1 MKVDMLKQKISI
13 VDVLERYTNA
23 KILIKDNGKSKS
35 IPCPIHGGKNE
46 NFAVDINKGIATCFS
61 KCNETWDIFSLT
73 MKMHNVDFKGAVE
86 MLKRDFLNE
95 TIEKAP
101 VSAPTPTDAKENN
114 YNPVYA
120 SLAQD
125 DYFINRGLSPEIIEK
140 YRLGVVSDKTVKMLK
155 DEIRECFYNKP
166 YMMTQF
172 YRIILP
178 VNDRYFIVRF
188 DESRSNNNE
197 EIDKRKFPR
206 YKNIGNAELLNPHY
220 IKDNEIQFIF
230 VVEGYFDALSIE
242 TLGYHSIALNSV
254 SNASKFMKEI
264 KLNEEDARQKQFI
277 LIADNDE
284 AGRELEGKLQI
295 EFKKM
300 NMSLHVASLTDYKDI
315 NEYLVADHEGTE
327 NFLEEQIDKC
337 INGNS
342 AFHVLADYFNPEKIV
357 PIEPI
362 KLHFPKL
369 NDVLGG
375 LRTGLYVIGA
385 ISSLGK
391 TTFVQEVVDKVAEQG
406 EHVLFFS
413 LEMGRKELVAKS
425 LVRTMG
431 ELKVEKKIN
440 GEITYTRDL
449 LSGKIKNY
457 DIFNLATGE
466 YGETAKNLFIHEGM
480 FDIDV
485 YTIRQE
491 IEKHI
496 RLHNKKPVIVVDYLQ
511 ILQPVNDRMTEKQTV
526 DKNITELKRIT
537 RDFDIPLIAVSSFNR
552 GNYNSEASFSSFKE
566 SGSIEY
572 SSDVVLALELEKVK
586 DIQDSTE
593 LNKAKS
599 EKIRKITLKLLKNRF
614 GKAFEEIQY
623 DYITDMNKFKE
634 R

>member
-1 MKVDMLKQKISI
+1 MEKCGPNMYRV
-13 VDVLERYTNA
+13 N
-23 KILIKDNGKSKS
+23 
-35 IPCPIHGGKNE
+35 PCPICGHRDHFTVYTDTNSWTSFAKCHEKISGGSIIDYVMAVEGAESVSDAIEKLGGK
-46 NFAVDINKGIATCFS
+46 KTKRKAT
-61 KCNETWDIFSLT
+61 
-73 MKMHNVDFKGAVE
+73 
-86 MLKRDFLNE
+86 
-95 TIEKAP
+95 
-101 VSAPTPTDAKENN
+101 VSAPTPTIAVKKN
-114 YNPVYA
+114 YKPVYD

-125 DYFINRGLSPEIIEK
+125 DYFSNRGLSIEVIDK
-140 YRLGVVSDKTVKMLK
+140 YKLGAVSDETLK
-155 DEIRECFYNKP
+155 FFQDERGASY
-166 YMMTQF
+166 YLGM
-172 YRIILP
+172 YRYVLP
-178 VNDRYFIVRF
+178 INDYFFITRL
-188 DESRSNNNE
+188 DEDRTSSP
-197 EIDKRKFPR
+197 DAPR
-206 YKNIGNAELLNPHY
+206 YRNFGEVDLLNKHY
-220 IKDNEIQFIF
+220 IKDDEIQFVF
-230 VVEGYFDALSIE
+230 VVEGCFDALSIE
-242 TLGYHSIALNSV
+242 TLGYKSIALNSV
-254 SNASKFMKEI
+254 SNASKLIKEI
-264 KLNEEDARQKQFI
+264 KINEEDARQKQFI
-277 LIADNDE
+277 LLADNDE
-284 AGRELEGKLQI
+284 AGKQLEEYLQSN
-295 EFKKM
+295 FKKM
-300 NMSLHVASLTDYKDI
+300 NMSLHVAALTNYKDI
-315 NEYLVADHEGTE
+315 NEYLITDSEGTE
-327 NFLEEQIDKC
+327 GFLEQQIDKC

-342 AFHVLADYFNPEKIV
+342 AFNILLDFFTEMKPV
-357 PIEPI
+357 EPI

-375 LRTGLYVIGA
+375 LRTGLYVLGA

-431 ELKVEKKIN
+431 ELKVEKKVN

-449 LSGKIKNY
+449 LSGKIKNQN
-457 DIFNLATGE
+457 ILTLAIGE
-466 YGETAKNLFIHEGM
+466 YEKTAKNLFVHEGM

-496 RLHNKKPVIVVDYLQ
+496 RLHNKKPIIVVDYLQ

-537 RDFDIPLIAVSSFNR
+537 RDFEVPLIAVSSFNR
-552 GNYNSEASFSSFKE
+552 GNYNSEASFSAFKE
-566 SGSIEY
+566 SGAIEY

-586 DIQDSTE
+586 DTQDSTE

-599 EKIRKITLKLLKNRF
+599 EKIRKINLKVLKNRF

>member
-1 MKVDMLKQKISI
+1 MENQIKNIKEIDLLNYISQNHKMEQCGPNMYR
-13 VDVLERYTNA
+13 VN
-23 KILIKDNGKSKS
+23 
-35 IPCPIHGGKNE
+35 PCPICGHRDHFTIYTDTNSWTSFAKCHEKISGGSIIDYVMAVEGAESVSDAIEKLGGK
-46 NFAVDINKGIATCFS
+46 KTKRKAT
-61 KCNETWDIFSLT
+61 
-73 MKMHNVDFKGAVE
+73 
-86 MLKRDFLNE
+86 
-95 TIEKAP
+95 
-101 VSAPTPTDAKENN
+101 VSAPTPTIAVKKN
-114 YNPVYA
+114 YKPVYD

-125 DYFINRGLSPEIIEK
+125 NYFMNRGLSTEIIEK
-140 YRLGVVSDKTVKMLK
+140 YRLGAVSNETLNFFK
-155 DEIRECFYNKP
+155 DERGASYYLGMYRYVLPINDHFFITRLDENK
-166 YMMTQF
+166 TSS
-172 YRIILP
+172 L
-178 VNDRYFIVRF
+178 DA
-188 DESRSNNNE
+188 
-197 EIDKRKFPR
+197 PR
-206 YKNIGNAELLNPHY
+206 YRNFGDVDLLNKHY
-220 IKDNEIQFIF
+220 IKDEEIQFIF

-242 TLGYHSIALNSV
+242 TLGYKAVALNSV
-254 SNASKFMKEI
+254 SNASKLMKEI
-264 KLNEEDARQKQFI
+264 KINEEDARQKQFI
-277 LIADNDE
+277 LLADNDE
-284 AGRELEGKLQI
+284 AGKQLEEYLQSN
-295 EFKKM
+295 FKKI
-300 NMSLHVASLTDYKDI
+300 NMSLHIAGLTDFKDI
-315 NEYLVADHEGTE
+315 NEYLIVDCEGAAV
-327 NFLEEQIDKC
+327 FLEQQIDKC

-342 AFHVLADYFNPEKIV
+342 AFNILVDFFTEMKPV
-357 PIEPI
+357 EPI

-375 LRTGLYVIGA
+375 LRTGLYVLGA

-431 ELKVEKKIN
+431 ELKVEKKVN

-449 LSGKIKNY
+449 LSGKIKNQN
-457 DIFNLATGE
+457 ILTLAIGE
-466 YGETAKNLFIHEGM
+466 YEKTAKNLFVHEGM

-496 RLHNKKPVIVVDYLQ
+496 RLHNKKPIIVVDYLQ

-537 RDFDIPLIAVSSFNR
+537 RDFEVPLIAVSSFNR
-552 GNYNSEASFSSFKE
+552 GNYNSEASFSAFKE
-566 SGSIEY
+566 SGAIEY

-586 DIQDSTE
+586 DTQDSTE

-599 EKIRKITLKLLKNRF
+599 EKIRKINLKVLKNRF

>member
-1 MKVDMLKQKISI
+1 MENQ
-13 VDVLERYTNA
+13 
-23 KILIKDNGKSKS
+23 IKDIKEIDLLNYISRNHKMEQCGPNMYRVN
-35 IPCPIHGGKNE
+35 PCPICGHRDHFTVYTDTNSWTSFAKCHEKISGGSIIDY
-46 NFAVDINKGIATCFS
+46 V
-61 KCNETWDIFSLT
+61 
-73 MKMHNVDFKGAVE
+73 MAVE
-86 MLKRDFLNE
+86 GAENVSDA
-95 TIEKAP
+95 IEKLGGNKTKRKAT
-101 VSAPTPTDAKENN
+101 VSAPTPTIAVKKN
-114 YNPVYA
+114 YKPVYD

-125 DYFINRGLSPEIIEK
+125 NYFMNRGLSTEIIEK
-140 YRLGVVSDKTVKMLK
+140 YRLGAVSNETLNFFK
-155 DEIRECFYNKP
+155 DERGASYYLGMYRYVLPINDHFFITRLDENK
-166 YMMTQF
+166 TSS
-172 YRIILP
+172 L
-178 VNDRYFIVRF
+178 DA
-188 DESRSNNNE
+188 
-197 EIDKRKFPR
+197 PR
-206 YKNIGNAELLNPHY
+206 YRNFGDVDLLNKHY
-220 IKDNEIQFIF
+220 IKDEEIQFIF

-242 TLGYHSIALNSV
+242 TLGYKAVALNSV
-254 SNASKFMKEI
+254 SNASKLMKEI
-264 KLNEEDARQKQFI
+264 KINEEDARQKQFI
-277 LIADNDE
+277 LLADNDE
-284 AGRELEGKLQI
+284 AGKQLEEYLQSN
-295 EFKKM
+295 FKKI
-300 NMSLHVASLTDYKDI
+300 NMSLHIAGLTDFKDI
-315 NEYLVADHEGTE
+315 NEYLIVDCEGAAV
-327 NFLEEQIDKC
+327 FLEQQIDKC

-342 AFHVLADYFNPEKIV
+342 AFNILVDFFTEMKPV
-357 PIEPI
+357 EPI

-375 LRTGLYVIGA
+375 LRTGLYVLGA

-431 ELKVEKKIN
+431 ELKVEKKVN

-449 LSGKIKNY
+449 LSGKIKNQN
-457 DIFNLATGE
+457 ILTLAIGE
-466 YGETAKNLFIHEGM
+466 YEKTAKNLFVHEGM

-496 RLHNKKPVIVVDYLQ
+496 RLHNKKPIIVVDYLQ

-537 RDFDIPLIAVSSFNR
+537 RDFEVPLIAVSSFNR
-552 GNYNSEASFSSFKE
+552 GNYNSEASFSAFKE
-566 SGSIEY
+566 SGAIEY

-586 DIQDSTE
+586 NTQDSTE

-599 EKIRKITLKLLKNRF
+599 EKIRKINLKVLKNRF

>member
-1 MKVDMLKQKISI
+1 MKVDILKQKISI

-23 KILIKDNGKSKS
+23 KSLIKENGKSKN

-46 NFAVDINKGIATCFS
+46 NFAIDSNKNIATCFS
-61 KCNETWDIFSLT
+61 KCNATWDIFSLT
-73 MKMHNVDFKGAVE
+73 MKIYNVDFKGAVE

-95 TIEKAP
+95 PKEKAP

-140 YRLGVVSDKTVKMLK
+140 YRLGVVSDETLEFFKKEKGV
-155 DEIRECFYNKP
+155 P
-166 YMMTQF
+166 YYLSM
-172 YRIILP
+172 YRYILP
-178 VNDRYFIVRF
+178 VNERYFITRL
-188 DESRSNNNE
+188 DENKTSSNNAN
-197 EIDKRKFPR
+197 R
-206 YKNIGNAELLNPHY
+206 YMNFGNAELLNSHY
-220 IKDNEIQFIF
+220 IKDEEIQFIF

-242 TLGYHSIALNSV
+242 TLGYKSIALNSV
-254 SNASKFMKEI
+254 NNASQLIKEI
-264 KLNEEDARQKQFI
+264 QTNENESRQKQFI
-277 LIADNDE
+277 LLADNDE
-284 AGRELEGKLQI
+284 AGKDLEEKLQSH
-295 EFKKM
+295 FKKM
-300 NMSLHVASLTDYKDI
+300 NMSLYIGSIEGYKDI
-315 NEYLVADHEGTE
+315 NEYLIADHEGLGK
-327 NFLEEQIDKC
+327 FLDDQIDKC

-342 AFHVLADYFNPEKIV
+342 AFNILVDFFTEMKPV
-357 PIEPI
+357 EPI

-391 TTFVQEVVDKVAEQG
+391 TTFVQEVVDKIAEQG

-431 ELKVEKKIN
+431 ELKVEKKVN

-466 YGETAKNLFIHEGM
+466 YGKAAKNLFIHEGM

>member
-1 MKVDMLKQKISI
+1 MENQ
-13 VDVLERYTNA
+13 
-23 KILIKDNGKSKS
+23 IKDIKEIDLLNYISRNHKMEQCGPNMYRVN
-35 IPCPIHGGKNE
+35 PCPICGHRDHFTVYTDTNSWTSFAKCHEKISGGSIIDYVMAVEGAESVSDAIEKLGGK
-46 NFAVDINKGIATCFS
+46 KTKRKAT
-61 KCNETWDIFSLT
+61 
-73 MKMHNVDFKGAVE
+73 
-86 MLKRDFLNE
+86 
-95 TIEKAP
+95 
-101 VSAPTPTDAKENN
+101 VSAPTPTIAVKKN
-114 YNPVYA
+114 YKPVYD

-125 DYFINRGLSPEIIEK
+125 NYFMNRGLSTEIIEK
-140 YRLGVVSDKTVKMLK
+140 YRLGAVSNETLNFFK
-155 DEIRECFYNKP
+155 DERGASYYLGMYRYVLPINDHFFITRLDENK
-166 YMMTQF
+166 TSS
-172 YRIILP
+172 L
-178 VNDRYFIVRF
+178 DA
-188 DESRSNNNE
+188 
-197 EIDKRKFPR
+197 PR
-206 YKNIGNAELLNPHY
+206 YRNFGDVDLLNKHY
-220 IKDNEIQFIF
+220 IKDEEIQFIF

-242 TLGYHSIALNSV
+242 TLGYKAVALNSV
-254 SNASKFMKEI
+254 SNASKLIKEI
-264 KLNEEDARQKQFI
+264 KINEEDARQKQFI
-277 LIADNDE
+277 LLADNDE
-284 AGRELEGKLQI
+284 AGKQLEEYLQSN
-295 EFKKM
+295 FKKI
-300 NMSLHVASLTDYKDI
+300 NMSLHIAGLTDFKDI
-315 NEYLVADHEGTE
+315 NEYLIVDCEGAAV
-327 NFLEEQIDKC
+327 FLEQQIDKC

-342 AFHVLADYFNPEKIV
+342 AFNILVDFFTEMKPV
-357 PIEPI
+357 EPI

-375 LRTGLYVIGA
+375 LRTGLYVLGA

-431 ELKVEKKIN
+431 ELKVEKKVN

-449 LSGKIKNY
+449 LSGKIKNQN
-457 DIFNLATGE
+457 ILTLAIGE
-466 YGETAKNLFIHEGM
+466 YEKTAKNLFVHEGM

-496 RLHNKKPVIVVDYLQ
+496 RLHNKKPIIVVDYLQ

-537 RDFDIPLIAVSSFNR
+537 RDFEVPLIAVSSFNR
-552 GNYNSEASFSSFKE
+552 GNYNSEASFSAFKE
-566 SGSIEY
+566 SGAIEY

-586 DIQDSTE
+586 DTQDSTE

-599 EKIRKITLKLLKNRF
+599 EKIRKINLKVLKNRF

>member
-1 MKVDMLKQKISI
+1 MKADVLKQKISI

-23 KILIKDNGKSKS
+23 TLPIKENGKSKN

-46 NFAVDINKGIATCFS
+46 NFAVDINKNIATCFS
-61 KCNETWDIFSLT
+61 KCSETWDIFSLT
-73 MKMHNVDFKGAVE
+73 MKVHNVDFKGAVE
-86 MLKRDFLNE
+86 MLERDFLDE
-95 TIEKAP
+95 TKEKAP
-101 VSAPTPTDAKENN
+101 VSAPTPTDVKKEKKN
-114 YNPVYA
+114 YKLVYD
-120 SLAQD
+120 SLTQD
-125 DYFINRGLSPEIIEK
+125 DYFINRGLSLEVIEK
-140 YRLGVVSDKTVKMLK
+140 YKLGVVSEATTELLK
-155 DEIRECFYNKP
+155 DEIRECFFNRSF
-166 YMMTQF
+166 MMTKF
-172 YRIILP
+172 YRIVLP
-178 VNDRYFIVRF
+178 VSDRFFIVRF
-188 DESRSNNNE
+188 DESRTMDGK
-197 EIDKRKFPR
+197 IDEKKNPR

-242 TLGYHSIALNSV
+242 TLGYKAIALNSTK
-254 SNASKFMKEI
+254 NASQLIKEI
-264 KLNEEDARQKQFI
+264 QLNEEEARQKQFI
-277 LIADNDE
+277 LLADNDK
-284 AGRELEGKLQI
+284 AGKKLEKTLQSS
-295 EFKKM
+295 FKRM
-300 NMSLHVASLTDYKDI
+300 NMSLHIGSLVDYKDI
-315 NEYLVADHEGTE
+315 NEYLVSDREGAAA
-327 NFLEEQIDKC
+327 FLEQQIDKC
-337 INGNS
+337 VNGNS
-342 AFHVLADYFNPEKIV
+342 AFNILVDFFAEMK

-362 KLHFPKL
+362 KIHFPKL

-375 LRTGLYVIGA
+375 LRTGLYVLGA

-391 TTFVQEVVDKVAEQG
+391 TTFVQEVVDKVAEQD

-431 ELKVEKKIN
+431 ELKVEKKVN

-449 LSGKIKNY
+449 LSGKIKNQN
-457 DIFNLATGE
+457 ILTLAIGE
-466 YGETAKNLFIHEGM
+466 YEKTAKNLFIHEGM

-537 RDFDIPLIAVSSFNR
+537 RDFEVPLIAVSSFNR
-552 GNYNSEASFSSFKE
+552 GNYNSEASFSAFKE
-566 SGSIEY
+566 SGAIEY

-586 DIQDSTE
+586 DTQDSTE

-599 EKIRKITLKLLKNRF
+599 EKIRKINLKVLKNRF

-623 DYITDMNKFKE
+623 DYITEMNKFKE
-634 R
+634 K

>member
-1 MKVDMLKQKISI
+1 MENQ
-13 VDVLERYTNA
+13 
-23 KILIKDNGKSKS
+23 IKDIKEIDLLNYISQNHKMEQCGPNMYRVN
-35 IPCPIHGGKNE
+35 PCPICGHRDHFTVYTDTNSWTSFAKCHEKISGGSIIDYVMAVEGAESVSDAIEKLGGK
-46 NFAVDINKGIATCFS
+46 KTKRKAT
-61 KCNETWDIFSLT
+61 
-73 MKMHNVDFKGAVE
+73 
-86 MLKRDFLNE
+86 
-95 TIEKAP
+95 
-101 VSAPTPTDAKENN
+101 VSAPTPTIAVKKN
-114 YNPVYA
+114 YKPVYD

-125 DYFINRGLSPEIIEK
+125 DYFLNRGLSIDVIDK
-140 YRLGVVSDKTVKMLK
+140 YKLGAVSDETLKFFQDERGASYYLGMYRYVLPINDHFFITRLDEDKTSSP
-155 DEIRECFYNKP
+155 DA
-166 YMMTQF
+166 
-172 YRIILP
+172 
-178 VNDRYFIVRF
+178 
-188 DESRSNNNE
+188 
-197 EIDKRKFPR
+197 PR
-206 YKNIGNAELLNPHY
+206 YRNFGEADLLNKHY
-220 IKDNEIQFIF
+220 IKDDEIQFIF
-230 VVEGYFDALSIE
+230 IVEGYFDALSIE
-242 TLGYHSIALNSV
+242 TLGHHSIALNSV
-254 SNASKFMKEI
+254 SNASKLMKEI
-264 KLNEEDARQKQFI
+264 KINEEDARQKQFI
-277 LIADNDE
+277 LLADNDE
-284 AGRELEGKLQI
+284 AGKQLEEYLQSN
-295 EFKKM
+295 FKKM
-300 NMSLHVASLTDYKDI
+300 NMSLHVAALTNYKDI
-315 NEYLVADHEGTE
+315 NEYLIKDSEGTE
-327 NFLEEQIDKC
+327 GFLEQQIDKC

-342 AFHVLADYFNPEKIV
+342 AFNILLDFFTEMKPV
-357 PIEPI
+357 EPI

-375 LRTGLYVIGA
+375 LRTGLYVLGA

-431 ELKVEKKIN
+431 ELKVEKKVN

-449 LSGKIKNY
+449 LSGKIKNQN
-457 DIFNLATGE
+457 ILTLAIGE
-466 YGETAKNLFIHEGM
+466 YEKTAKNLFVHEGM

-496 RLHNKKPVIVVDYLQ
+496 RLHNKKPIIVVDYLQ

-537 RDFDIPLIAVSSFNR
+537 RDFEVPLIAVSSFNR
-552 GNYNSEASFSSFKE
+552 GNYNSEASFSAFKE
-566 SGSIEY
+566 SGAIEY

-586 DIQDSTE
+586 DTQDSTE

-599 EKIRKITLKLLKNRF
+599 EKIRKINLKVLKNRF

>member
-1 MKVDMLKQKISI
+1 MEQCGPNMYRV
-13 VDVLERYTNA
+13 N
-23 KILIKDNGKSKS
+23 
-35 IPCPIHGGKNE
+35 PCPICGHRDHFTVYTDTNSWTSFAKCHEKISGGSIIDYVMAVEGAESVSDAIEKLGGK
-46 NFAVDINKGIATCFS
+46 KTKRKAT
-61 KCNETWDIFSLT
+61 
-73 MKMHNVDFKGAVE
+73 
-86 MLKRDFLNE
+86 
-95 TIEKAP
+95 
-101 VSAPTPTDAKENN
+101 VSAPTPTIAVKKN
-114 YNPVYA
+114 YKPVYD

-125 DYFINRGLSPEIIEK
+125 DYFLNRGLSTEVIDK
-140 YRLGVVSDKTVKMLK
+140 YKLGVVSDKTLNLFQ
-155 DEIRECFYNKP
+155 DERGASY
-166 YMMTQF
+166 YLGM
-172 YRIILP
+172 YRYVLP
-178 VNDRYFIVRF
+178 VNDYFFITRLDEDKTSSQDASRYRNFGEV
-188 DESRSNNNE
+188 
-197 EIDKRKFPR
+197 
-206 YKNIGNAELLNPHY
+206 ELLNSHY
-220 IKDNEIQFIF
+220 IKDSEIQFIF

-242 TLGYHSIALNSV
+242 TLGYKSISLNSV
-254 SNASKFMKEI
+254 SNASKLIKEI

-284 AGRELEGKLQI
+284 AGKELEEKLQND
-295 EFKKM
+295 FKKM
-300 NMSLHVASLTDYKDI
+300 NMSLHTASLEGYKDI
-315 NEYLVADHEGTE
+315 NEYLMSDCEGTE
-327 NFLEEQIDKC
+327 RFLEEQIDKC

-342 AFHVLADYFNPEKIV
+342 AFNILVDFFTEMKPV
-357 PIEPI
+357 EPI

-375 LRTGLYVIGA
+375 LRTGLYVLGA

-431 ELKVEKKIN
+431 ELKVEKKVN

-449 LSGKIKNY
+449 LSGNIKNQN
-457 DIFNLATGE
+457 ILTLAIGE
-466 YGETAKNLFIHEGM
+466 YEKTAKNLFIHEGM

-496 RLHNKKPVIVVDYLQ
+496 RLHNKKPIIVVDYLQ

-526 DKNITELKRIT
+526 DKNITELKRIA
-537 RDFDIPLIAVSSFNR
+537 RDFEVPLIAVSSFNR
-552 GNYNSEASFSSFKE
+552 GNYNSEASFSAFKE
-566 SGSIEY
+566 SGAIEY

-586 DIQDSTE
+586 DTQDSTE

-599 EKIRKITLKLLKNRF
+599 EKIRKINLKVLKNRF

>member
-1 MKVDMLKQKISI
+1 MENQIKNIKEIDLLNYISQNHKIEQCGPNMYR
-13 VDVLERYTNA
+13 VN
-23 KILIKDNGKSKS
+23 
-35 IPCPIHGGKNE
+35 PCPICGHRDHFTIYTDTNSWTSFAKCHEKIEGGSIIDYLMAVEGVKSVSEAIEKLGGK
-46 NFAVDINKGIATCFS
+46 KTKRKAT
-61 KCNETWDIFSLT
+61 
-73 MKMHNVDFKGAVE
+73 
-86 MLKRDFLNE
+86 
-95 TIEKAP
+95 
-101 VSAPTPTDAKENN
+101 VSAPTPTDAVKKN
-114 YNPVYA
+114 YKPVYA

-125 DYFINRGLSPEIIEK
+125 DYFMNRGLSTEIIEK
-140 YRLGVVSDKTVKMLK
+140 YRLGAVSKDTLDLFK
-155 DEIRECFYNKP
+155 DEKGVP
-166 YMMTQF
+166 YYLGM
-172 YRIILP
+172 YRYVLP
-178 VNDRYFIVRF
+178 VNDHFFITRLDENKTSSSDASRYRNFGEV
-188 DESRSNNNE
+188 
-197 EIDKRKFPR
+197 
-206 YKNIGNAELLNPHY
+206 ELLNSHY
-220 IKDNEIQFIF
+220 IKDEEIQFIF

-242 TLGYHSIALNSV
+242 TLGYKSIALNSV
-254 SNASKFMKEI
+254 SNASKLMKEI
-264 KLNEEDARQKQFI
+264 KINEEDARQKQFI
-277 LIADNDE
+277 LLADNDE
-284 AGRELEGKLQI
+284 AGKQLEEYLKSN
-295 EFKKM
+295 FKRM
-300 NMSLHVASLTDYKDI
+300 NMSLHVGTLTNYKDV
-315 NEYLVADHEGTE
+315 NEYLMTDSEGTE
-327 NFLEEQIDKC
+327 GFLEQQIDKC

-342 AFHVLADYFNPEKIV
+342 AFNILVDFFTEMKPV
-357 PIEPI
+357 EPI

-375 LRTGLYVIGA
+375 LRTGLYVLGA

-431 ELKVEKKIN
+431 ELKVEKKVN

-449 LSGKIKNY
+449 LSGKIKNQN
-457 DIFNLATGE
+457 ILTLAIGE
-466 YGETAKNLFIHEGM
+466 YEKTAKNLFVHEGM

-485 YTIRQE
+485 YMIRQE

-496 RLHNKKPVIVVDYLQ
+496 RLHNKKPIVVVDYLQ

-537 RDFDIPLIAVSSFNR
+537 RDFEVPLIAVSSFNR
-552 GNYNSEASFSSFKE
+552 GNYNSEASFSAFKE
-566 SGSIEY
+566 SGAIEY

-586 DIQDSTE
+586 DTQDSTE

-599 EKIRKITLKLLKNRF
+599 EKIRKINLKVLKNRF

>member
-1 MKVDMLKQKISI
+1 MENQ
-13 VDVLERYTNA
+13 
-23 KILIKDNGKSKS
+23 IKDIKEIDLLNYISRNHKMEKCGPNMYRVN
-35 IPCPIHGGKNE
+35 PCPICGHRDHFTVYTDTNSWTSFAKCHEKISGGSIIDYVMAVEGAESVSDAIEKLGGK
-46 NFAVDINKGIATCFS
+46 KTKRKAT
-61 KCNETWDIFSLT
+61 
-73 MKMHNVDFKGAVE
+73 
-86 MLKRDFLNE
+86 
-95 TIEKAP
+95 
-101 VSAPTPTDAKENN
+101 VSAPTPTIAVKKN
-114 YNPVYA
+114 YKPVYD

-125 DYFINRGLSPEIIEK
+125 DYFSNRGLSIEVIDK
-140 YRLGVVSDKTVKMLK
+140 YKLGAVSDETLK
-155 DEIRECFYNKP
+155 FFQDERGASY
-166 YMMTQF
+166 YLGM
-172 YRIILP
+172 YRYVLP
-178 VNDRYFIVRF
+178 INDYFFITRL
-188 DESRSNNNE
+188 DEDRTSSP
-197 EIDKRKFPR
+197 DAPR
-206 YKNIGNAELLNPHY
+206 YRNFGEVDLLNKHY
-220 IKDNEIQFIF
+220 IKDDEIQFVF
-230 VVEGYFDALSIE
+230 VVEGCFDALSIE
-242 TLGYHSIALNSV
+242 TLGYKSIALNSV
-254 SNASKFMKEI
+254 SNASKLIKEI
-264 KLNEEDARQKQFI
+264 KINEEDARQKQFI
-277 LIADNDE
+277 LLADNDE
-284 AGRELEGKLQI
+284 AGKQLEEYLQSN
-295 EFKKM
+295 FKKM
-300 NMSLHVASLTDYKDI
+300 NMSLHVAALTNYKDI
-315 NEYLVADHEGTE
+315 NEYLITDSEGTE
-327 NFLEEQIDKC
+327 GFLEQQIDKC

-342 AFHVLADYFNPEKIV
+342 AFNILLDFFTEMKPV
-357 PIEPI
+357 EPI

-375 LRTGLYVIGA
+375 LRTGLYVLGA

-431 ELKVEKKIN
+431 ELKVEKKVN

-449 LSGKIKNY
+449 LSGKIKNQN
-457 DIFNLATGE
+457 ILTLAIGE
-466 YGETAKNLFIHEGM
+466 YEKTAKNLFVHEGM

-496 RLHNKKPVIVVDYLQ
+496 RLHNKKPIIVVDYLQ

-537 RDFDIPLIAVSSFNR
+537 RDFEVPLIAVSSFNR
-552 GNYNSEASFSSFKE
+552 GNYNSEASFSAFKE
-566 SGSIEY
+566 SGAIEY

-586 DIQDSTE
+586 DTQDSTE

-599 EKIRKITLKLLKNRF
+599 EKIRKINLKVLKNRF

>member
-1 MKVDMLKQKISI
+1 MKTDVLKQKISI

-23 KILIKDNGKSKS
+23 TLLIREDGKSKS

-46 NFAVDINKGIATCFS
+46 NFAVDSNKNIATCFS

-73 MKMHNVDFKGAVE
+73 MKIHNVDFKGATE
-86 MLKRDFLNE
+86 MLKRDFLND
-95 TIEKAP
+95 TKEKAP
-101 VSAPTPTDAKENN
+101 VSAPTPTDAKKNN
-114 YNPVYA
+114 DYKPVYD
-120 SLAQD
+120 SLSQD
-125 DYFINRGLSPEIIEK
+125 DYFIKRGLSNEIIEK
-140 YRLGVVSDKTVKMLK
+140 YRLGAVSEDTLELFKNIKGA
-155 DEIRECFYNKP
+155 P
-166 YMMTQF
+166 YFLSM
-172 YRIILP
+172 YRYVLP
-178 VNDRYFIVRF
+178 VNNRFFITRL
-188 DESRSNNNE
+188 DE
-197 EIDKRKFPR
+197 DKTSSHDAPR
-206 YKNIGNAELLNPHY
+206 YRNFGEVELLNSHY
-220 IKDNEIQFIF
+220 IKDEEIQFIF

-242 TLGYHSIALNSV
+242 TLGYNSIALNSV
-254 SNASKFMKEI
+254 SNASKLIKEI

-284 AGRELEGKLQI
+284 AGKELEEKLQI

-300 NMSLHVASLTDYKDI
+300 NMSLHTVPLEGYKDI
-315 NEYLVADHEGTE
+315 NEHLIADSEGTE
-327 NFLEEQIDKC
+327 GFLEQQIDKC

-342 AFHVLADYFNPEKIV
+342 AFNILLDFFTEMKPV
-357 PIEPI
+357 EPI

-375 LRTGLYVIGA
+375 LRTGLYVLGA

-431 ELKVEKKIN
+431 ELKVEKKVN

-449 LSGKIKNY
+449 LSGNIKNQN
-457 DIFNLATGE
+457 ILTLAIGE
-466 YGETAKNLFIHEGM
+466 YEKTAKNLFIHEGM

>member
-1 MKVDMLKQKISI
+1 MENQ
-13 VDVLERYTNA
+13 
-23 KILIKDNGKSKS
+23 IKDIKEIDLLNYISRNHKMEQCGPNMYRVN
-35 IPCPIHGGKNE
+35 PCPICGHRDHFTVYTDTNSWTSFAKCHEKISGGSIIDYVMAVEGAESVNDAIEKLGGK
-46 NFAVDINKGIATCFS
+46 KTKRKAT
-61 KCNETWDIFSLT
+61 
-73 MKMHNVDFKGAVE
+73 
-86 MLKRDFLNE
+86 
-95 TIEKAP
+95 
-101 VSAPTPTDAKENN
+101 VSAPTPTIAVKKNFK
-114 YNPVYA
+114 PVYD

-125 DYFINRGLSPEIIEK
+125 DYFLNRGLSIDVIDK
-140 YRLGVVSDKTVKMLK
+140 YKLGSVSNETLKFFQDERGASYYLGMYRYVLPINDHFFITRLDEDKTSSP
-155 DEIRECFYNKP
+155 DA
-166 YMMTQF
+166 
-172 YRIILP
+172 
-178 VNDRYFIVRF
+178 
-188 DESRSNNNE
+188 
-197 EIDKRKFPR
+197 PR
-206 YKNIGNAELLNPHY
+206 YRNFGEVDLLNKHY
-220 IKDNEIQFIF
+220 IKDDEIQFIF
-230 VVEGYFDALSIE
+230 VVEGCFDALSIE
-242 TLGYHSIALNSV
+242 TLGYKSIALNSV
-254 SNASKFMKEI
+254 SNASKLIKEI
-264 KLNEEDARQKQFI
+264 KINEEDARQKQFI
-277 LIADNDE
+277 LLADNDE
-284 AGRELEGKLQI
+284 AGKQLEEYLQSN
-295 EFKKM
+295 FKKM
-300 NMSLHVASLTDYKDI
+300 NMSLHVAALTNYKDI
-315 NEYLVADHEGTE
+315 NEYLITDSEGTE
-327 NFLEEQIDKC
+327 GFLEQQIDKC

-342 AFHVLADYFNPEKIV
+342 AFNILLDFFTEMKPV
-357 PIEPI
+357 EPI

-375 LRTGLYVIGA
+375 LRTGLYVLGA

-431 ELKVEKKIN
+431 ELKVEKKVN

-449 LSGKIKNY
+449 LSGKIKNQN
-457 DIFNLATGE
+457 ILTLAIGE
-466 YGETAKNLFIHEGM
+466 YEKTAKNLFVHEGM

-496 RLHNKKPVIVVDYLQ
+496 RLHNKKPIIVVDYLQ

-537 RDFDIPLIAVSSFNR
+537 RDFEVPLIAVSSFNR
-552 GNYNSEASFSSFKE
+552 GNYNSEASFSAFKE
-566 SGSIEY
+566 SGAIEY

-586 DIQDSTE
+586 DTQDSTE

-599 EKIRKITLKLLKNRF
+599 EKIRKINLKVLKNRF

>member
-1 MKVDMLKQKISI
+1 KKTK
-13 VDVLERYTNA
+13 R
-23 KILIKDNGKSKS
+23 K
-35 IPCPIHGGKNE
+35 
-46 NFAVDINKGIATCFS
+46 AT
-61 KCNETWDIFSLT
+61 
-73 MKMHNVDFKGAVE
+73 
-86 MLKRDFLNE
+86 
-95 TIEKAP
+95 
-101 VSAPTPTDAKENN
+101 VSAPTPTIAVKKNFK
-114 YNPVYA
+114 PVYD

-125 DYFINRGLSPEIIEK
+125 DYFLNRGLSIDVIDK
-140 YRLGVVSDKTVKMLK
+140 YKLGSVSNETLKFFQDERGASYYLGMYRYVLPINDHFFITRLDEDKTSSP
-155 DEIRECFYNKP
+155 DA
-166 YMMTQF
+166 
-172 YRIILP
+172 
-178 VNDRYFIVRF
+178 
-188 DESRSNNNE
+188 
-197 EIDKRKFPR
+197 PR
-206 YKNIGNAELLNPHY
+206 YRNFGEVDLLNKHY
-220 IKDNEIQFIF
+220 IKDDEIQFIF
-230 VVEGYFDALSIE
+230 VVEGCFDALSIE
-242 TLGYHSIALNSV
+242 TLGYKSIALNSV
-254 SNASKFMKEI
+254 SNASKLIKEI
-264 KLNEEDARQKQFI
+264 KINEEDARQKQFI
-277 LIADNDE
+277 LLADNDE
-284 AGRELEGKLQI
+284 AGKQLEEYLQSN
-295 EFKKM
+295 FKKM
-300 NMSLHVASLTDYKDI
+300 NMSLHVAALTNYKDI
-315 NEYLVADHEGTE
+315 NEYLITDSEGTE
-327 NFLEEQIDKC
+327 GFLEQQIDKC

-342 AFHVLADYFNPEKIV
+342 AFNILLDFFTEMKPV
-357 PIEPI
+357 EPI

-375 LRTGLYVIGA
+375 LRTGLYVLGA

-431 ELKVEKKIN
+431 ELKVEKKVN

-449 LSGKIKNY
+449 LSGKIKNQN
-457 DIFNLATGE
+457 ILTLAIGE
-466 YGETAKNLFIHEGM
+466 YEKTAKNLFVHEGM

-496 RLHNKKPVIVVDYLQ
+496 RLHNKKPIIVVDYLQ

-537 RDFDIPLIAVSSFNR
+537 RDFEVPLIAVSSFNR
-552 GNYNSEASFSSFKE
+552 GNYNSEASFSAFKE
-566 SGSIEY
+566 SGAIEY

-586 DIQDSTE
+586 DTQDSTE

-599 EKIRKITLKLLKNRF
+599 EKIRKINLKVLKNRF

>member
-1 MKVDMLKQKISI
+1 MKADALKQKISI
-13 VDVLERYTNA
+13 VDALERYTNV
-23 KILIKDNGKSKS
+23 KLLIRENGKSKS

-46 NFAVDINKGIATCFS
+46 NFAVDINKNIATCFS

-95 TIEKAP
+95 TKEKTP
-101 VSAPTPTDAKENN
+101 VSAPTPTDAKKNN
-114 YNPVYA
+114 DYKPVYD
-120 SLAQD
+120 SLSQD
-125 DYFINRGLSPEIIEK
+125 DYFIKRGLSNGIIEK
-140 YRLGVVSDKTVKMLK
+140 YRLGAVSEDTLELFKNTKGA
-155 DEIRECFYNKP
+155 P
-166 YMMTQF
+166 YFLSM
-172 YRIILP
+172 YRYVLP
-178 VNDRYFIVRF
+178 VNNRFFITRL
-188 DESRSNNNE
+188 DE
-197 EIDKRKFPR
+197 DKTSSHDAPR
-206 YKNIGNAELLNPHY
+206 YRNFGEVELLNSHY
-220 IKDNEIQFIF
+220 IKDEEIQFIF

-242 TLGYHSIALNSV
+242 TLGCKSIALNSV
-254 SNASKFMKEI
+254 SNASKLIKEI

-277 LIADNDE
+277 LVADNDE
-284 AGRELEGKLQI
+284 AGKELEEKLQDA
-295 EFKKM
+295 FKKM
-300 NMSLHVASLTDYKDI
+300 NMSLHTASIEGYKDI
-315 NEYLVADHEGTE
+315 NEYLMVDREGTE
-327 NFLEEQIDKC
+327 NFLEQQIDKC

-342 AFHVLADYFNPEKIV
+342 AFNILVDFFTEMKPV
-357 PIEPI
+357 EPI

-375 LRTGLYVIGA
+375 LRTGLYVLGA

-391 TTFVQEVVDKVAEQG
+391 TTFVQEVVDKIAEQG

-449 LSGKIKNY
+449 LSGNIKNQN
-457 DIFNLATGE
+457 ILTLAIGE
-466 YGETAKNLFIHEGM
+466 YEKTAKNLFIHEGM

-485 YTIRQE
+485 YMIRQE

>member
-1 MKVDMLKQKISI
+1 MKNQ
-13 VDVLERYTNA
+13 
-23 KILIKDNGKSKS
+23 IKDIKEIDLLNYISQNHKTEQCGPNMYRVN
-35 IPCPIHGGKNE
+35 PCPICGHRDHFTIYTDTNSWTSFAKCHEKISGGSIIDYVMAVEGAESVNDAIEKLGGK
-46 NFAVDINKGIATCFS
+46 KTKRKAT
-61 KCNETWDIFSLT
+61 
-73 MKMHNVDFKGAVE
+73 
-86 MLKRDFLNE
+86 
-95 TIEKAP
+95 
-101 VSAPTPTDAKENN
+101 VSAPTPTIAVKKNFK
-114 YNPVYA
+114 PVYD

-125 DYFINRGLSPEIIEK
+125 DYFLNRGLSIDVIDK
-140 YRLGVVSDKTVKMLK
+140 YKLGSVSDETLRFFQDERGASYYLGMYRYVLPINDHFFITRLDEDKTSSP
-155 DEIRECFYNKP
+155 DA
-166 YMMTQF
+166 
-172 YRIILP
+172 
-178 VNDRYFIVRF
+178 
-188 DESRSNNNE
+188 
-197 EIDKRKFPR
+197 PR
-206 YKNIGNAELLNPHY
+206 YRNFGEVDLLNKHY
-220 IKDNEIQFIF
+220 IKDDEIQFIF
-230 VVEGYFDALSIE
+230 VVEGCFDALSIE
-242 TLGYHSIALNSV
+242 TLGYKSIALNSV
-254 SNASKFMKEI
+254 SNASKLIKEI
-264 KLNEEDARQKQFI
+264 KINEEDARQKQFI
-277 LIADNDE
+277 LLADNDE
-284 AGRELEGKLQI
+284 AGKQLEEYLQSN
-295 EFKKM
+295 FKKM
-300 NMSLHVASLTDYKDI
+300 NMSLHVAALTNYKDI
-315 NEYLVADHEGTE
+315 NEYLITDSEGTE
-327 NFLEEQIDKC
+327 GFLEQQIDKC

-342 AFHVLADYFNPEKIV
+342 AFNILLDFFTEMKPV
-357 PIEPI
+357 EPI

-375 LRTGLYVIGA
+375 LRTGLYVLGA

-431 ELKVEKKIN
+431 ELKVEKKVN

-449 LSGKIKNY
+449 LSGKIKNQN
-457 DIFNLATGE
+457 ILTLAIGE
-466 YGETAKNLFIHEGM
+466 YEKTAKNLFVHEGM

-496 RLHNKKPVIVVDYLQ
+496 RLHNKKPIIVVDYLQ

-537 RDFDIPLIAVSSFNR
+537 RDFEVPLIAVSSFNR
-552 GNYNSEASFSSFKE
+552 GNYNSEASFSAFKE
-566 SGSIEY
+566 SGAIEY

-586 DIQDSTE
+586 DTQDSTE

-599 EKIRKITLKLLKNRF
+599 EKIRKINLKVLKNRF

>member
-1 MKVDMLKQKISI
+1 MENQ
-13 VDVLERYTNA
+13 
-23 KILIKDNGKSKS
+23 IKDIKEIDLLNYISQNHKMEKCGPNMYRVN
-35 IPCPIHGGKNE
+35 PCPICGHRDHFTVYTDTNSWTSFAKCHKKISGGSIIDY
-46 NFAVDINKGIATCFS
+46 V
-61 KCNETWDIFSLT
+61 
-73 MKMHNVDFKGAVE
+73 MAVE
-86 MLKRDFLNE
+86 GAESVSDA
-95 TIEKAP
+95 IEKLGSKKTKRKAT
-101 VSAPTPTDAKENN
+101 VSAPTPTIAVKKN
-114 YNPVYA
+114 YKPVYD

-125 DYFINRGLSPEIIEK
+125 DYFLNRGLSIDIIDK
-140 YRLGVVSDKTVKMLK
+140 YKLGTVSDETLKFFQDERGASYYLGMYRYVLPINDHFFITRLDEDKTSSP
-155 DEIRECFYNKP
+155 DA
-166 YMMTQF
+166 
-172 YRIILP
+172 
-178 VNDRYFIVRF
+178 
-188 DESRSNNNE
+188 
-197 EIDKRKFPR
+197 PR
-206 YKNIGNAELLNPHY
+206 YRNFGEVDLLNKHY
-220 IKDNEIQFIF
+220 IKDDEIQFIF

-242 TLGYHSIALNSV
+242 TLGHHSIALNSV
-254 SNASKFMKEI
+254 SNASKLMKEI
-264 KLNEEDARQKQFI
+264 KINEEDARQKQFI
-277 LIADNDE
+277 LLADNDE
-284 AGRELEGKLQI
+284 AGKQLEEYLQSN
-295 EFKKM
+295 FKKM
-300 NMSLHVASLTDYKDI
+300 NMSLHVADLKEYKDI
-315 NEYLVADHEGTE
+315 NEFLIADREGTGI
-327 NFLEEQIDKC
+327 FLEQQIDKC

-342 AFHVLADYFNPEKIV
+342 AFNILVDFFTEMKPV
-357 PIEPI
+357 EPI

-391 TTFVQEVVDKVAEQG
+391 TTFVQEVVDKIAEQG

-466 YGETAKNLFIHEGM
+466 YGKAAKNLFIHEGM

>member
-1 MKVDMLKQKISI
+1 MEQCGPNMYRV
-13 VDVLERYTNA
+13 N
-23 KILIKDNGKSKS
+23 
-35 IPCPIHGGKNE
+35 PCPICGHRDHFTVYTDTNSWTSFAKCHEKISGGSIIDYVMAVEGAESVNDAIEKLGGK
-46 NFAVDINKGIATCFS
+46 KTKRKAT
-61 KCNETWDIFSLT
+61 
-73 MKMHNVDFKGAVE
+73 
-86 MLKRDFLNE
+86 
-95 TIEKAP
+95 
-101 VSAPTPTDAKENN
+101 VSAPTPTIAVKKNFK
-114 YNPVYA
+114 PVYD

-125 DYFINRGLSPEIIEK
+125 DYFLNRGLSIDVIDK
-140 YRLGVVSDKTVKMLK
+140 YKLGSVSDETLKFFQDERGASYYLGMYRYVLPINDHFFITRLDEDKTSSP
-155 DEIRECFYNKP
+155 DA
-166 YMMTQF
+166 
-172 YRIILP
+172 
-178 VNDRYFIVRF
+178 
-188 DESRSNNNE
+188 
-197 EIDKRKFPR
+197 PR
-206 YKNIGNAELLNPHY
+206 YRNFGEVDLLNKHY
-220 IKDNEIQFIF
+220 IKDDEIQFIF
-230 VVEGYFDALSIE
+230 VVEGCFDALSIE
-242 TLGYHSIALNSV
+242 TLGYKSIALNSV
-254 SNASKFMKEI
+254 SNASKLIKEI
-264 KLNEEDARQKQFI
+264 KINEEDARQKQFI
-277 LIADNDE
+277 LLADNDE
-284 AGRELEGKLQI
+284 AGKQLEEYLQSN
-295 EFKKM
+295 FKKM
-300 NMSLHVASLTDYKDI
+300 NMSLHVAALTNYKDI
-315 NEYLVADHEGTE
+315 NEYLITDSEGTE
-327 NFLEEQIDKC
+327 GFLEQQIDKC

-342 AFHVLADYFNPEKIV
+342 AFNILLDFFTEMKPV
-357 PIEPI
+357 EPI

-375 LRTGLYVIGA
+375 LRTGLYVLGA

-431 ELKVEKKIN
+431 ELKVEKKVN

-449 LSGKIKNY
+449 LSGKIKNQN
-457 DIFNLATGE
+457 ILTLAIGE
-466 YGETAKNLFIHEGM
+466 YEKTAKNLFVHEGM

-496 RLHNKKPVIVVDYLQ
+496 RLHNKKPIIVVDYLQ

-537 RDFDIPLIAVSSFNR
+537 RDFEVPLIAVSSFNR
-552 GNYNSEASFSSFKE
+552 GNYNSEASFSAFKE
-566 SGSIEY
+566 SGAIEY

-586 DIQDSTE
+586 DTQDSTE

-599 EKIRKITLKLLKNRF
+599 EKIRKINLKVLKNRF

>member
-1 MKVDMLKQKISI
+1 MENQ
-13 VDVLERYTNA
+13 
-23 KILIKDNGKSKS
+23 IKDIKEIDLLNYISRNHKMEQCGPNMYRVN
-35 IPCPIHGGKNE
+35 PCPICGHRDHFTVYTDTNSWTSFAKCHEKISGGSIIDYVMAVEGAESVNDAIEKLGGK
-46 NFAVDINKGIATCFS
+46 KTKRKAT
-61 KCNETWDIFSLT
+61 
-73 MKMHNVDFKGAVE
+73 
-86 MLKRDFLNE
+86 
-95 TIEKAP
+95 
-101 VSAPTPTDAKENN
+101 VSAPTPTIAVKKNFK
-114 YNPVYA
+114 PVYD

-125 DYFINRGLSPEIIEK
+125 DYFLNRGLSIDVIDK
-140 YRLGVVSDKTVKMLK
+140 YKLGSVSDETLKFFQDERGASYYLGMYRYVLPINDHFFITRLDEDKTSSP
-155 DEIRECFYNKP
+155 DA
-166 YMMTQF
+166 
-172 YRIILP
+172 
-178 VNDRYFIVRF
+178 
-188 DESRSNNNE
+188 
-197 EIDKRKFPR
+197 PR
-206 YKNIGNAELLNPHY
+206 YRNFGEVDLLNKHY
-220 IKDNEIQFIF
+220 IKDDEIQFIF
-230 VVEGYFDALSIE
+230 VVEGCFDALSIE
-242 TLGYHSIALNSV
+242 TLGYKSIALNSV
-254 SNASKFMKEI
+254 SNASKLIKEI
-264 KLNEEDARQKQFI
+264 KINEEDARQKQFI
-277 LIADNDE
+277 LLADNDE
-284 AGRELEGKLQI
+284 AGKQLEEYLQSN
-295 EFKKM
+295 FKKM
-300 NMSLHVASLTDYKDI
+300 NMSLHVAALANYKDI
-315 NEYLVADHEGTE
+315 NEYLITDSEGTE
-327 NFLEEQIDKC
+327 GFLEQQIDKC

-342 AFHVLADYFNPEKIV
+342 AFNILLDFFTEMKPV
-357 PIEPI
+357 EPI

-375 LRTGLYVIGA
+375 LRTGLYVLGA

-431 ELKVEKKIN
+431 ELKVEKKVN

-449 LSGKIKNY
+449 LSGKIKNQN
-457 DIFNLATGE
+457 ILTLAIGE
-466 YGETAKNLFIHEGM
+466 YEKTAKNLFVHEGM

-496 RLHNKKPVIVVDYLQ
+496 RLHNKKPIIVVDYLQ

-537 RDFDIPLIAVSSFNR
+537 RDFEVPLIAVSSFNR
-552 GNYNSEASFSSFKE
+552 GNYNSEASFSAFKE
-566 SGSIEY
+566 SGAIEY

-586 DIQDSTE
+586 DTQDSTE

-599 EKIRKITLKLLKNRF
+599 EKIRKINLKVLKNRF

>member
-1 MKVDMLKQKISI
+1 MENQ
-13 VDVLERYTNA
+13 
-23 KILIKDNGKSKS
+23 IKDIKEIDLLNYISQNHKTEQCGPNMYRVN
-35 IPCPIHGGKNE
+35 PCPICGHRDHFTVYTDTNSWTSFAKCHEKISGGSIIDY
-46 NFAVDINKGIATCFS
+46 V
-61 KCNETWDIFSLT
+61 
-73 MKMHNVDFKGAVE
+73 MAVE
-86 MLKRDFLNE
+86 GAGNVSE
-95 TIEKAP
+95 TIEKLGGKKIKRKAT
-101 VSAPTPTDAKENN
+101 VSAPTQTDAVKKN
-114 YNPVYA
+114 YKPVYA

-125 DYFINRGLSPEIIEK
+125 DYFMNRGLSTEIIEK
-140 YRLGVVSDKTVKMLK
+140 YRLGVVSKDTLDLFK
-155 DEIRECFYNKP
+155 DEKGVP
-166 YMMTQF
+166 YYLGM
-172 YRIILP
+172 YRYVLP
-178 VNDRYFIVRF
+178 VNDHFFITRLDENKTSSSDVSRYRNFGEV
-188 DESRSNNNE
+188 D
-197 EIDKRKFPR
+197 
-206 YKNIGNAELLNPHY
+206 LLNSHY
-220 IKDNEIQFIF
+220 IKNEEIQFIF

-242 TLGYHSIALNSV
+242 TLGYKSIALNSV
-254 SNASKFMKEI
+254 SNASKLMKEI
-264 KLNEEDARQKQFI
+264 KINEEDARQKQFI
-277 LIADNDE
+277 LLADNDE
-284 AGRELEGKLQI
+284 AGKQLEEYLQSN
-295 EFKKM
+295 FKKM
-300 NMSLHVASLTDYKDI
+300 NMSLHVAALTDYKDI
-315 NEYLVADHEGTE
+315 NEYLITDSEGTGG
-327 NFLEEQIDKC
+327 FLEQQIDKC

-342 AFHVLADYFNPEKIV
+342 AFNILLDFFTEMKPV
-357 PIEPI
+357 EPI

-375 LRTGLYVIGA
+375 LRTGLYVLGA

-431 ELKVEKKIN
+431 ELKVEKKVN

-449 LSGKIKNY
+449 MSGKIKNQN
-457 DIFNLATGE
+457 ILTLAIGE
-466 YGETAKNLFIHEGM
+466 YEKTAKNLFVHEGM

-496 RLHNKKPVIVVDYLQ
+496 RLHNKKPIIVVDYLQ

-537 RDFDIPLIAVSSFNR
+537 RDFEVPLIAVSSFNR
-552 GNYNSEASFSSFKE
+552 GNYNSEASFSAFKE
-566 SGSIEY
+566 SGAIEY

-586 DIQDSTE
+586 DTQDSTE

-599 EKIRKITLKLLKNRF
+599 EKIRKINLKVLKNRF

-623 DYITDMNKFKE
+623 DYITEMNKFKE

>member
-1 MKVDMLKQKISI
+1 MKADVLKQKISI

-23 KILIKDNGKSKS
+23 TPLIKENGKSKS

-46 NFAVDINKGIATCFS
+46 NFAVDINKNIATCFS
-61 KCNETWDIFSLT
+61 KCSETWDIFSLT
-73 MKMHNVDFKGAVE
+73 MKIHNVDFKGAVE

-95 TIEKAP
+95 TKEKAP

-114 YNPVYA
+114 YKPVYA
-120 SLAQD
+120 SLSQD
-125 DYFINRGLSPEIIEK
+125 EYFINRGLSVEIIEK
-140 YRLGVVSDKTVKMLK
+140 YGLGTVSDETLNFFKN
-155 DEIRECFYNKP
+155 ERREHWNL
-166 YMMTQF
+166 QQ
-172 YRIILP
+172 YRYILP
-178 VNDRYFIVRF
+178 VTDRYFIARL
-188 DESRSNNNE
+188 DENKTMEKDRH
-197 EIDKRKFPR
+197 R
-206 YKNIGNAELLNPHY
+206 YQNYGNAELLNPHY
-220 IKDNEIQFIF
+220 IKDSEIQFIF

-242 TLGYHSIALNSV
+242 TLGYKAIALNSV
-254 SNASKFMKEI
+254 YNSSQLIKEI
-264 KLNEEDARQKQFI
+264 QINENEARQKQFI

-284 AGRELEGKLQI
+284 AGKDLEEKLQNN
-295 EFKKM
+295 FKKL
-300 NMSLHVASLTDYKDI
+300 NMSLYIASLEGYKDI
-315 NEYLVADHEGTE
+315 NEYLVADREGTE
-327 NFLEEQIDKC
+327 MFLEQQIDKC

-342 AFHVLADYFNPEKIV
+342 AFNILLDFFTEMKPV
-357 PIEPI
+357 EPI

-369 NDVLGG
+369 NEVLGG
-375 LRTGLYVIGA
+375 LRTGLYVLGA

-431 ELKVEKKIN
+431 ELKVEKKVN

-449 LSGKIKNY
+449 LSGKIKNQN
-457 DIFNLATGE
+457 ILTLAIGE
-466 YGETAKNLFIHEGM
+466 YEQTAKNLFVHEGM

-485 YTIRQE
+485 YMIRQE

-496 RLHNKKPVIVVDYLQ
+496 RLHNKKPIIVVDYLQ

-537 RDFDIPLIAVSSFNR
+537 RDFEVPLIAVSSFNR
-552 GNYNSEASFSSFKE
+552 GNYNSEASFSAFKE
-566 SGSIEY
+566 SGAIEY
-572 SSDVVLALELEKVK
+572 SSDVVLALELEKVR
-586 DIQDSTE
+586 DTQDSTE

-599 EKIRKITLKLLKNRF
+599 EKIRKINLKVLKNRF

-623 DYITDMNKFKE
+623 DYITEMNKFKE

>member
-1 MKVDMLKQKISI
+1 MEQCGPNMYRV
-13 VDVLERYTNA
+13 N
-23 KILIKDNGKSKS
+23 
-35 IPCPIHGGKNE
+35 PCPICGHRDHFTVYTDTNSWTSFAKCHEKISGGSIIDYVMAVEGAESVNDAIEKLGGK
-46 NFAVDINKGIATCFS
+46 KTKRKAT
-61 KCNETWDIFSLT
+61 
-73 MKMHNVDFKGAVE
+73 
-86 MLKRDFLNE
+86 
-95 TIEKAP
+95 
-101 VSAPTPTDAKENN
+101 VSAPTPTIAVKKNFK
-114 YNPVYA
+114 PVYD

-125 DYFINRGLSPEIIEK
+125 DYFLNRGLSIDVIDK
-140 YRLGVVSDKTVKMLK
+140 YKLGSVSDETLKFFQDERGASYYLGMYRYVLPINDHFFITRLDEDKTSSP
-155 DEIRECFYNKP
+155 DA
-166 YMMTQF
+166 
-172 YRIILP
+172 
-178 VNDRYFIVRF
+178 
-188 DESRSNNNE
+188 
-197 EIDKRKFPR
+197 PR
-206 YKNIGNAELLNPHY
+206 YRNFGEVDLLNKHY
-220 IKDNEIQFIF
+220 IKDDEIQFIF
-230 VVEGYFDALSIE
+230 VVEGCFDALSIE
-242 TLGYHSIALNSV
+242 TLGYKSIALNSV
-254 SNASKFMKEI
+254 SNASKLIKEI
-264 KLNEEDARQKQFI
+264 KINEEDARQKQFI
-277 LIADNDE
+277 LLADNDE
-284 AGRELEGKLQI
+284 AGKQLEEYLQSN
-295 EFKKM
+295 FKKM
-300 NMSLHVASLTDYKDI
+300 NMSLHVAALANYKDI
-315 NEYLVADHEGTE
+315 NEYLITDSEGTE
-327 NFLEEQIDKC
+327 GFLEQQIDKC

-342 AFHVLADYFNPEKIV
+342 AFNILLDFFTEMKPV
-357 PIEPI
+357 EPI

-375 LRTGLYVIGA
+375 LRTGLYVLGA

-431 ELKVEKKIN
+431 ELKVEKKVN

-449 LSGKIKNY
+449 LSGKIKNQN
-457 DIFNLATGE
+457 ILTLAIGE
-466 YGETAKNLFIHEGM
+466 YEKTAKNLFVHEGM

-496 RLHNKKPVIVVDYLQ
+496 RLHNKKPIIVVDYLQ

-537 RDFDIPLIAVSSFNR
+537 RDFEVPLIAVSSFNR
-552 GNYNSEASFSSFKE
+552 GNYNSEASFSAFKE
-566 SGSIEY
+566 SGAIEY

-586 DIQDSTE
+586 DTQDSTE

-599 EKIRKITLKLLKNRF
+599 EKIRKINLKVLKNRF

>member
-1 MKVDMLKQKISI
+1 MEQCGPNMYRV
-13 VDVLERYTNA
+13 N
-23 KILIKDNGKSKS
+23 
-35 IPCPIHGGKNE
+35 PCPICGHRDHFTVYTDTNSWTSFAKCHEKISGGSIIDYVMAVEGAESVNDAIEKLGGK
-46 NFAVDINKGIATCFS
+46 KTKRKAT
-61 KCNETWDIFSLT
+61 
-73 MKMHNVDFKGAVE
+73 
-86 MLKRDFLNE
+86 
-95 TIEKAP
+95 
-101 VSAPTPTDAKENN
+101 VSAPTPTIAVKKNFK
-114 YNPVYA
+114 PVYD

-125 DYFINRGLSPEIIEK
+125 DYFLNRGLSIDVIDK
-140 YRLGVVSDKTVKMLK
+140 YKLGSVSNETLKFFQDERGASYYLGMYRYVLPINDHFFITRLDEDKTSSP
-155 DEIRECFYNKP
+155 DA
-166 YMMTQF
+166 
-172 YRIILP
+172 
-178 VNDRYFIVRF
+178 
-188 DESRSNNNE
+188 
-197 EIDKRKFPR
+197 PR
-206 YKNIGNAELLNPHY
+206 YRNFGEVDLLNKHY
-220 IKDNEIQFIF
+220 IKDDEIQFIF
-230 VVEGYFDALSIE
+230 VVEGCFDALSIE
-242 TLGYHSIALNSV
+242 TLGYKSIALNSV
-254 SNASKFMKEI
+254 SNASKLIKEI
-264 KLNEEDARQKQFI
+264 KINEEDARQKQFI
-277 LIADNDE
+277 LLADNDE
-284 AGRELEGKLQI
+284 AGKQLEEYLQSN
-295 EFKKM
+295 FKKM
-300 NMSLHVASLTDYKDI
+300 NMSLHVAALTNYKDI
-315 NEYLVADHEGTE
+315 NEYLITDSEGTE
-327 NFLEEQIDKC
+327 GFLEQQIDKC

-342 AFHVLADYFNPEKIV
+342 AFNILLDFFTEMKPV
-357 PIEPI
+357 EPI

-375 LRTGLYVIGA
+375 LRTGLYVLGA

-431 ELKVEKKIN
+431 ELKVEKKVN

-449 LSGKIKNY
+449 LSGKIKNQN
-457 DIFNLATGE
+457 ILTLAIGE
-466 YGETAKNLFIHEGM
+466 YEKTAKNLFVHEGM

-496 RLHNKKPVIVVDYLQ
+496 RLHNKKPIIVVDYLQ

-537 RDFDIPLIAVSSFNR
+537 RDFEVPLIAVSSFNR
-552 GNYNSEASFSSFKE
+552 GNYNSEASFSAFKE
-566 SGSIEY
+566 SGAIEY

-586 DIQDSTE
+586 DTQDSTE

-599 EKIRKITLKLLKNRF
+599 EKIRKINLKVLKNRF